1 MSPLYRLLLH
11 QEVTDFTVKL
21 HFDYDY
27 LHRRPSGWSVWTS
40 NNRLLKTE
48 SLGSASKQEAQ
59 NNESGPRRVFLSRPI
74 SEVPPRCES
83 SLLSSC
89 FELGNA
95 SYLKVVTAWFI
106 ALCLLESNLALSW
119 SWIQTTP
126 ARGRD
131 VSQRAPRLRD
141 GGIKQS
147 SLQTKREVKDLLW
160 KRQL

>member
-59 NNESGPRRVFLSRPI
+59 NNESGPRCVFLSRPI

-95 SYLKVVTAWFI
+95 SYLKVVTA
-106 ALCLLESNLALSW
+106 
-119 SWIQTTP
+119 
-126 ARGRD
+126 
-131 VSQRAPRLRD
+131 
-141 GGIKQS
+141 
-147 SLQTKREVKDLLW
+147 
-160 KRQL
+160 

>member
-1 MSPLYRLLLH
+1 MSHLYRLLLH

-21 HFDYDY
+21 HFDCDY
-27 LHRRPSGWSVWTS
+27 LHRRPSGRSVWTS

-59 NNESGPRRVFLSRPI
+59 NNESGPRRVSLSRPI

-106 ALCLLESNLALSW
+106 ALCLLESNLALSL

-126 ARGRD
+126 ASRNQTCPSGLLVFRTAG
-131 VSQRAPRLRD
+131 SSSRRF
-141 GGIKQS
+141 KQS
-147 SLQTKREVKDLLW
+147 VK
-160 KRQL
+160 